1 MLVLDFN
8 ITLMGV
14 DVSTVCMTL
23 DYNTNDKKS
32 IVFPLIKCGFVFS
45 DQCVT
50 ESDAIHVGS
59 LCTVLPC

>member
-32 IVFPLIKCGFVFS
+32 IVFPLIKCG
-45 DQCVT
+45 CR
-50 ESDAIHVGS
+50 
-59 LCTVLPC
+59 